1 MKKPLILIIGS
12 SIIGVIAFVCLGKWI
27 GWEEIGNAF
36 SVFTFWQ
43 GGVIVILTIIISLLG
58 NLRWKE
64 ILSDQKID
72 VSFFKLFKIYL
83 GGYSIMYLF
92 PAILLAGEFFRIYS
106 LGKERGLSWKR
117 TAPSVIIERVLE
129 WTVNLLVVFLGLFLF
144 VFNVELF
151 PPKVVFVFGIAF
163 LVFLFALIFF
173 YTTILRK
180 RSIVHMIV
188 RKYKEGEESGL
199 IEVEN
204 KVFEFFDFRS
214 KPFKK
219 GLILSFLRA
228 FVMQLRVW
236 ILIIFLGQN
245 IGLLNSFS
253 ILGFSYISAM
263 IPIPASLGTHEVIQ
277 IAAFRAVNLTASM
290 AAAFTLIIRAAEII
304 LSSFGLIY
312 IVKMGFNLMNNTY
325 ENKQNN

>member
-12 SIIGVIAFVCLGKWI
+12 SLIGIIAFIFLGKWI
-27 GWEEIGNAF
+27 GWEEIGSAF

-43 GGVIVILTIIISLLG
+43 GGIIILLTIIISLIG

-64 ILSDQKID
+64 ILSDQGID
-72 VSFFKLFKIYL
+72 ISFLRLFKIYL

-92 PAILLAGEFFRIYS
+92 PAILLAGEFFRIYG

-117 TAPSVIIERVLE
+117 TAPSVIIERILE
-129 WTVNLLVVFLGLFLF
+129 WTVNLLVIFLGLFLF
-144 VFNVELF
+144 VFNVDLF

-163 LVFLFALIFF
+163 LIFLFALVFF
-173 YTTILRK
+173 YTTVLRK
-180 RSIVHMIV
+180 KSIVHMIV
-188 RKYKEGEESGL
+188 KKYKEEESGL

-204 KVFEFFDFRS
+204 KVFDYFDLKS
-214 KPFKK
+214 KPLKK
-219 GLILSFLRA
+219 GLLLSFLRA
-228 FVMQLRVW
+228 VAMQLRVW

-245 IGLLNSFS
+245 IGLLHSFS
-253 ILGFSYISAM
+253 ILGFSYLSAM

-290 AAAFTLIIRAAEII
+290 AAAFTLIIRAAEIV

-325 ENKQNN
+325 ENKQNS